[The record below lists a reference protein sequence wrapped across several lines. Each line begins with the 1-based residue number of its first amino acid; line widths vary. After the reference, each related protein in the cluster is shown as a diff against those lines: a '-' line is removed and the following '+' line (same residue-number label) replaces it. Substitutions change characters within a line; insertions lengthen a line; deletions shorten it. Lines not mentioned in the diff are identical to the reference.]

1 MAIIN
6 PNPID
11 GLREQERMAV
21 ALLAQGKNNRETAT
35 ALGIAEK
42 TLYNWRQKPAVQRA
56 IFCRQQQV
64 ISDNESKT
72 IELLPEAI
80 ETLQTIMRDP
90 QARPAD
96 RIAASRA
103 LINGAGRYQE
113 TQMLNRKLSNLEA
126 MVDPLS
132 DEHTF
137 SPEDGGSLPLFEATD
152 E

>member
-1 MAIIN
+1 MRTIN

-21 ALLAQGKNNRETAT
+21 ALLARGKNNRETAT
-35 ALGIAEK
+35 ELGIAER
-42 TLYNWRQKPAVQRA
+42 TLYNWRQKPTVQRA
-56 IFCRQQQV
+56 IFLRQQQI
-64 ISDNESKT
+64 ISDNESQT

-80 ETLQTIMRDP
+80 DTLKAIMRDP
-90 QARPAD
+90 LARPSD

-113 TQMLNRKLSNLEA
+113 TQMLNRKLANLEA
-126 MVDPLS
+126 MVDPLTA
-132 DEHTF
+132 ELL
-137 SPEDGGSLPLFEATD
+137 PEDEDNLPSFEPTD

>member
-1 MAIIN
+1 MRTIN

-21 ALLAQGKNNRETAT
+21 ALLARGKNNRETAT
-35 ALGIAEK
+35 ELGIAER
-42 TLYNWRQKPAVQRA
+42 TLYTWRQKPTVQRA
-56 IFCRQQQV
+56 IFLRQQQI
-64 ISDNESKT
+64 ISDNESQT

-80 ETLQTIMRDP
+80 DTLKAIMRDP
-90 QARPAD
+90 LARPSD

-113 TQMLNRKLSNLEA
+113 TQMLNRKLANLEA
-126 MVDPLS
+126 MVDPLTA
-132 DEHTF
+132 ELL
-137 SPEDGGSLPLFEATD
+137 PEDEDNLPSFEPTD

>member
-1 MAIIN
+1 MRTIN

-21 ALLAQGKNNRETAT
+21 ALLARGKNNRETAT
-35 ALGIAEK
+35 ELGIAER
-42 TLYNWRQKPAVQRA
+42 TLYNWRQKPVVQRA
-56 IFCRQQQV
+56 IFLRQQQI
-64 ISDNESKT
+64 ISDNESQT

-80 ETLQTIMRDP
+80 DTLKAIMRDP
-90 QARPAD
+90 LARPSD

-113 TQMLNRKLSNLEA
+113 TQMLNRKLANLEA
-126 MVDPLS
+126 MVDPLTA
-132 DEHTF
+132 ELL
-137 SPEDGGSLPLFEATD
+137 PEDEDNLPSFEPTD

>member
-1 MAIIN
+1 MRTIN

-21 ALLAQGKNNRETAT
+21 ALLARGKNNRETAT
-35 ALGIAEK
+35 ELGIAER
-42 TLYNWRQKPAVQRA
+42 TLYNWRQKPVVQRA
-56 IFCRQQQV
+56 IFLRQQQI
-64 ISDNESKT
+64 ISDNESQT

-80 ETLQTIMRDP
+80 DTLKAIMRDP
-90 QARPAD
+90 RVNASD

-113 TQMLNRKLSNLEA
+113 TQMLNRKLANLEA
-126 MVDPLS
+126 MVDPLTA
-132 DEHTF
+132 ELL
-137 SPEDGGSLPLFEATD
+137 PEDEDNLPSFEPTD

>member
-1 MAIIN
+1 MRTIN

-21 ALLAQGKNNRETAT
+21 ALLARGKNNRETAT
-35 ALGIAEK
+35 ELGIAER
-42 TLYNWRQKPAVQRA
+42 TLYNWRQKPVVQRA
-56 IFCRQQQV
+56 IFLRQQQI

-80 ETLQTIMRDP
+80 ATLKAIMRDP
-90 QARPAD
+90 LARPSD

-113 TQMLNRKLSNLEA
+113 TQMLNRKLANLEA
-126 MVDPLS
+126 MVDPLTA
-132 DEHTF
+132 ELL
-137 SPEDGGSLPLFEATD
+137 PEDEDNLPSFEPTD

>member
-1 MAIIN
+1 MRTIN

-21 ALLAQGKNNRETAT
+21 ALLARGKNNRETAT
-35 ALGIAEK
+35 ELGIAER
-42 TLYNWRQKPAVQRA
+42 TLYNWRQKPTVQRA
-56 IFCRQQQV
+56 IFLRQQQI

-80 ETLQTIMRDP
+80 ATLKAIMRDP
-90 QARPAD
+90 LARPSD

-113 TQMLNRKLSNLEA
+113 TQMLNRKLANLEA
-126 MVDPLS
+126 MVDPLTT
-132 DEHTF
+132 ELL
-137 SPEDGGSLPLFEATD
+137 PEDEDNLPSFEPTD

>member
-1 MAIIN
+1 MRTID

-21 ALLAQGKNNRETAT
+21 ALLARGKNNRETAT
-35 ALGIAEK
+35 ELGIAER
-42 TLYNWRQKPAVQRA
+42 TLYTWRQKPVVQRA
-56 IFCRQQQV
+56 IFLRQQQI
-64 ISDNESKT
+64 ISDNESQT

-80 ETLQTIMRDP
+80 DTLKAIMRDP
-90 QARPAD
+90 LARPSD

-113 TQMLNRKLSNLEA
+113 TQMLNRKLANLEA
-126 MVDPLS
+126 MVDPLTA
-132 DEHTF
+132 ELP
-137 SPEDGGSLPLFEATD
+137 PEDEDNLPSFEPTD

>member
-1 MAIIN
+1 MRTIN

-21 ALLAQGKNNRETAT
+21 ALLARGKNNRETAT
-35 ALGIAEK
+35 ELGIAER
-42 TLYNWRQKPAVQRA
+42 TLYTWRQKPTVQRA
-56 IFCRQQQV
+56 IFLRQQQI
-64 ISDNESKT
+64 ISDNESQT

-80 ETLQTIMRDP
+80 DTLKAIMRDP
-90 QARPAD
+90 LARSSD

-113 TQMLNRKLSNLEA
+113 TQMLNRKLANLEA
-126 MVDPLS
+126 MVDPLTA
-132 DEHTF
+132 ELL
-137 SPEDGGSLPLFEATD
+137 PEDEDNLPSFEPTD

>member
-1 MAIIN
+1 MRTIN

-21 ALLAQGKNNRETAT
+21 ALLARGKNNRETAT
-35 ALGIAEK
+35 ELGIAER
-42 TLYNWRQKPAVQRA
+42 TLYTWRQKPVVQRA
-56 IFCRQQQV
+56 IFLRQQQI
-64 ISDNESKT
+64 ISDNESQT

-80 ETLQTIMRDP
+80 DTLKAIMRDP
-90 QARPAD
+90 LARPSD

-113 TQMLNRKLSNLEA
+113 TQMLNRKLANLEA
-126 MVDPLS
+126 MVDPLTA
-132 DEHTF
+132 ELL
-137 SPEDGGSLPLFEATD
+137 PEDEDNLPSFEPTD

>member
-1 MAIIN
+1 MRTIN

-21 ALLAQGKNNRETAT
+21 ALLARGKNNRETAT
-35 ALGIAEK
+35 ELGIAER
-42 TLYNWRQKPAVQRA
+42 TLYNWRQKPRVQRA
-56 IFCRQQQV
+56 IFLRQQQI
-64 ISDNESKT
+64 ISDNESQT

-80 ETLQTIMRDP
+80 DTLKAIMRDP
-90 QARPAD
+90 RVNASD

-113 TQMLNRKLSNLEA
+113 TQMLNRKLANLEA
-126 MVDPLS
+126 MVDPLTA
-132 DEHTF
+132 ELL
-137 SPEDGGSLPLFEATD
+137 PEDEDNLPSFEPTD

>member
-6 PNPID
+6 PSPID

-21 ALLAQGKNNRETAT
+21 ALLARGKNNRETAT
-35 ALGIAEK
+35 ELGIAER
-42 TLYNWRQKPAVQRA
+42 TLYAWRQKPAVQRA
-56 IFCRQQQV
+56 IFLRQQQI
-64 ISDNESKT
+64 ISDNESQT

-80 ETLQTIMRDP
+80 STLKAIMRDP
-90 QARPAD
+90 LARPSD

-113 TQMLNRKLSNLEA
+113 TQMLNRKLANLEA
-126 MVDPLS
+126 MVDPLTA
-132 DEHTF
+132 ELL
-137 SPEDGGSLPLFEATD
+137 PEDDDTLPSFEPPD

>member
-1 MAIIN
+1 MRTIN

-21 ALLAQGKNNRETAT
+21 ALLARGKNNRETAT
-35 ALGIAEK
+35 ELGIAER
-42 TLYNWRQKPAVQRA
+42 TLYTWRQKPVVQRA
-56 IFCRQQQV
+56 IFLRQQQI
-64 ISDNESKT
+64 ISDNESQT

-80 ETLQTIMRDP
+80 DTLKAIMRDP
-90 QARPAD
+90 LARSSD

-113 TQMLNRKLSNLEA
+113 TQMLNRKLANLEA
-126 MVDPLS
+126 MVDPLTA
-132 DEHTF
+132 ELL
-137 SPEDGGSLPLFEATD
+137 PEDEDNLPSFEPTD

>member
-1 MAIIN
+1 MRTIN

-21 ALLAQGKNNRETAT
+21 ALLARGKNNRETAT
-35 ALGIAEK
+35 ELGIAER
-42 TLYNWRQKPAVQRA
+42 TLYTWRQKPAVQRA
-56 IFCRQQQV
+56 IFLRQQQI
-64 ISDNESKT
+64 ISDNESQT

-80 ETLQTIMRDP
+80 DTLKAIMRDP
-90 QARPAD
+90 LARPSD

-113 TQMLNRKLSNLEA
+113 TQMLNRKLANLEA
-126 MVDPLS
+126 MVDPLTA
-132 DEHTF
+132 ELL
-137 SPEDGGSLPLFEATD
+137 PEDEDNLPSFEPTD

>member
-1 MAIIN
+1 MRTIN

-21 ALLAQGKNNRETAT
+21 ALLARGKNNRETAT
-35 ALGIAEK
+35 ELGIAER
-42 TLYNWRQKPAVQRA
+42 TLYTWRQKPTVQRA
-56 IFCRQQQV
+56 IFLRQQQI

-80 ETLQTIMRDP
+80 ATLKAIMRDP
-90 QARPAD
+90 LARPSD

-113 TQMLNRKLSNLEA
+113 TQMLNRKLANLEA
-126 MVDPLS
+126 MVDPLTV
-132 DEHTF
+132 ELH
-137 SPEDGGSLPLFEATD
+137 PEDEDNLPSFEPTD

>member
-35 ALGIAEK
+35 ELGIAER
-42 TLYNWRQKPAVQRA
+42 TLYTWRQKPAVQRA
-56 IFCRQQQV
+56 IFLRQQQI
-64 ISDNESKT
+64 ISDNESQT

-80 ETLQTIMRDP
+80 ATLKSIMRDP
-90 QARPAD
+90 LARPSD

-113 TQMLNRKLSNLEA
+113 TQMLNRKLANLEA
-126 MVDPLS
+126 MVDPLAS
-132 DEHTF
+132 ELL
-137 SPEDGGSLPLFEATD
+137 PEDDDTLPSFEPTD

>member
-1 MAIIN
+1 MPGRN

-21 ALLAQGKNNRETAT
+21 ALLAQGKTNRATAT
-35 ALGIAEK
+35 ELGISERA
-42 TLYNWRQKPAVQRA
+42 LYNWRQKPVVQRA
-56 IFCRQQQV
+56 IFLRQQQI
-64 ISDNESKT
+64 ISDNESQT

-80 ETLQTIMRDP
+80 STLKAIMQDP
-90 QARPAD
+90 LARPSD

-113 TQMLNRKLSNLEA
+113 TQMLNRKLANLEA
-126 MVDPLS
+126 MVDPLTA
-132 DEHTF
+132 ELL
-137 SPEDGGSLPLFEATD
+137 PEDEDNLPSFEPTD